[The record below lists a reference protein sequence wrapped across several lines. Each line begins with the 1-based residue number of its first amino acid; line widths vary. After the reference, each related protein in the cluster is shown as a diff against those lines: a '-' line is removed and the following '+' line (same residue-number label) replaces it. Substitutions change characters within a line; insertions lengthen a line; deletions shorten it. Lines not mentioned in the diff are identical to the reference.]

1 MGRTNYHYPK
11 ILKTEDG
18 KFYFEDYKGGKSKTF
33 ISATTYQNGFSIVK
47 EKSIYEREKYRDLVG
62 NVTDKQTELGRDFYL
77 FCKGQLT
84 VSQLYS
90 KYFQI

>member
-33 ISATTYQNGFSIVK
+33 ISATNYQNGFSIVK
-47 EKSIYEREKYRDLVG
+47 EKVFFSLYYILRIYFPL
-62 NVTDKQTELGRDFYL
+62 L
-77 FCKGQLT
+77 F
-84 VSQLYS
+84 
-90 KYFQI
+90 